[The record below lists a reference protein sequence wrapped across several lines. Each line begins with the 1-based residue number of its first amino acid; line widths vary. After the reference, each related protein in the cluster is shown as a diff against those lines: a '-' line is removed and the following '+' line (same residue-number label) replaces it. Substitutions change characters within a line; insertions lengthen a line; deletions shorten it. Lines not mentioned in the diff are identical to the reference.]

1 MGTPRPQG
9 DASLALS
16 RACWR
21 SRSSNKADTVGTTR
35 GESSEGAGGEK
46 HASAVTGP
54 KRSSANVPSGH
65 SIFASGLEG
74 AATTVRPE
82 LTLFRATSPR
92 PMYALI
98 DGAGGRGS
106 WSLTMHLA
114 GAAHARPAPPLLC
127 TACQSHRGM
136 LASGKNRIWTL
147 TVAAAGVASGQLT
160 RGGATMPGPPNLLD
174 AAENTE
180 TPTQEI
186 VDKLVGDVQVMCSFL
201 CQREAR
207 EI

>member
-1 MGTPRPQG
+1 MG
-9 DASLALS
+9 
-16 RACWR
+16 
-21 SRSSNKADTVGTTR
+21 KTVLYL
-35 GESSEGAGGEK
+35 
-46 HASAVTGP
+46 V
-54 KRSSANVPSGH
+54 
-65 SIFASGLEG
+65 
-74 AATTVRPE
+74 
-82 LTLFRATSPR
+82 
-92 PMYALI
+92 
-98 DGAGGRGS
+98 
-106 WSLTMHLA
+106 
-114 GAAHARPAPPLLC
+114 
-127 TACQSHRGM
+127 
-136 LASGKNRIWTL
+136 